1 MRDWEETIKDRLEG
15 YESAL
20 PEGSYTDFCTHR
32 SGIARTTEVRPF
44 PLSGVIGVAVFI
56 GLVAVLIL
64 RQTGAPKEE
73 NRYYQQLPVVQIW
86 SDDSPQKEDSIIVP
100 SRIAQASGQQVA
112 HIETIHQEETVPVE
126 GIVEMKEAG
135 IPETEDSSTQLSGE
149 VDNNDKTVMT
159 AIPPTIP
166 SPPAG
171 KPMKLKT
178 MSLPYVV
185 GGSLLATLVTQIAG
199 LEVGEVNLPG
209 GQDNPYF
216 YIKDIPSEDVLERA
230 PSHQMPLIVGV
241 SIRCP
246 VWERINI
253 TTGLEYSLY
262 SSSFTYALSG
272 EVKQHVHYLGVP
284 LRLDWTFASCKRFD
298 SYIGAGI
305 KGDYC
310 LGASFAGA
318 SIPRDGPAFRL
329 LGAGG
334 IQFNATKRLGFYV
347 EPEISWTIPS
357 ERRNLDTYCSN
368 HPWMVTVVTGI
379 RMNLNN

>member
-1 MRDWEETIKDRLEG
+1 MRDWEETIRDRLEG

-20 PEGSYTDFCTHR
+20 PEGSFTDFCARR

-56 GLVAVLIL
+56 GLAAVLIL

-73 NRYYQQLPVVQIW
+73 EIWNPRQYPLVQVCPVDTLKTV
-86 SDDSPQKEDSIIVP
+86 DPIITS
-100 SRIAQASGQQVA
+100 SRIAQASRQRVA
-112 HIETIHQEETVPVE
+112 QTIHQEETVPVE
-126 GIVEMKEAG
+126 ENEETKETG
-135 IPETEDSSTQLSGE
+135 IPETKDSSIQHSDE
-149 VDNNDKTVMT
+149 VDNNNNSVLTS
-159 AIPPTIP
+159 IQ
-166 SPPAG
+166 PALSSLPG
-171 KPMKLKT
+171 VNPVKIKT

-298 SYIGAGI
+298 SYIGVGI

-310 LGASFAGA
+310 IGASFAGA